1 MVKKKFGER
10 SLRKL
15 QKIRERL
22 KELISI
28 PVVFISVVVL
38 KILMSFTSWI
48 RAILL
53 TWGFLDGMASN
64 YIYKEEKF
72 FPYQFLRYMRIAANL
87 SGVMFPIIPVVW
99 NIGDGMYSLYL
110 YRRKAHPVEN
120 LSRYG
125 RVLNGT
131 LLAILS

>member
-1 MVKKKFGER
+1 MKFKNK
-10 SLRKL
+10 SLKKL
-15 QKIRERL
+15 QKIRKRL
-22 KELISI
+22 KELLSV
-28 PVVFISVVVL
+28 PVIFISAIVF
-38 KILMSFTSWI
+38 KILTSFTSWI
-48 RAILL
+48 KAILL

-64 YIYKEEKF
+64 YLYKEEKF

-110 YRRKAHPVEN
+110 YRKKAHPVEN

-125 RVLNGT
+125 RILNGT